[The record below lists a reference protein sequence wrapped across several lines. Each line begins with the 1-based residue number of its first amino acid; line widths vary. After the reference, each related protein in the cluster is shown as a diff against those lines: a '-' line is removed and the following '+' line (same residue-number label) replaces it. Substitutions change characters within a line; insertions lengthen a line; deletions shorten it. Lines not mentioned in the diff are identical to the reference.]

1 MEALQQSENRFEGF
15 FENASVGMVM
25 AGLDGRFM
33 QVNDAI
39 CTMLGYSEQEL
50 LTRTFQS
57 ITHPDDLEPDL
68 ASVSRLLAGEIDSFQ
83 MEKRYLGK
91 RGNTVW
97 ISLNASV
104 VRDPAENPVYFI
116 GQIEEITE
124 RKEAQEEL
132 SKQRDF
138 LRNTIEA
145 LNHPFYVINA
155 EDYSVEMANSAADF
169 GPLSGCRPCYAL
181 THGRSEPCR
190 GEDHPCPVVAVKG
203 EGKPFVVEH
212 VHTDR
217 NGHRRDVEVHAHPVF
232 DNEGKVAR
240 VIEYSLDITER
251 KRAEEAL
258 RQAHSELEIRVAER
272 TEDLVTEIAERK
284 QAETQLL
291 VYQGQLRSLAS
302 ELTLIEERERR
313 HIAVDLHDRVGQT
326 LAVVQMKLDA
336 LTSSPLGAGQREA
349 LDEVSSLIRQTGE
362 DIRSLTFELSPPVLY
377 ELGLEAAIE
386 WLAEQ
391 FEAQHGL
398 RIEVIDDRQ
407 PKPLDEDVRTLI
419 FRAVRELLVNVVKHA
434 RADTARVSLLRE
446 GDSIRAEVAD
456 DGIGFDASQ
465 PVTPNHLTGGF
476 GLFSVRERLDSIGGS
491 FEIDLVSDHGT
502 RVLLVAPLSRDGET
516 ASEYV
521 I

>member
-1 MEALQQSENRFEGF
+1 
-15 FENASVGMVM
+15 
-25 AGLDGRFM
+25 
-33 QVNDAI
+33 
-39 CTMLGYSEQEL
+39 
-50 LTRTFQS
+50 
-57 ITHPDDLEPDL
+57 
-68 ASVSRLLAGEIDSFQ
+68 
-83 MEKRYLGK
+83 
-91 RGNTVW
+91 
-97 ISLNASV
+97 
-104 VRDPAENPVYFI
+104 
-116 GQIEEITE
+116 
-124 RKEAQEEL
+124 
-132 SKQRDF
+132 
-138 LRNTIEA
+138 
-145 LNHPFYVINA
+145 
-155 EDYSVEMANSAADF
+155 
-169 GPLSGCRPCYAL
+169 
-181 THGRSEPCR
+181 
-190 GEDHPCPVVAVKG
+190 
-203 EGKPFVVEH
+203 
-212 VHTDR
+212 
-217 NGHRRDVEVHAHPVF
+217 
-232 DNEGKVAR
+232 
-240 VIEYSLDITER
+240 
-251 KRAEEAL
+251 
-258 RQAHSELEIRVAER
+258 
-272 TEDLVTEIAERK
+272 
-284 QAETQLL
+284 